1 MLQSM
6 TGYATKT
13 VTLQFNETFSAS
25 MTIHIKSLNSKY
37 FETSCKLPTCL
48 SELEIPIQKLLKA
61 ELSRGHIFVSIRI
74 HNAEDVSSAIHPSFT
89 TIANYLDAVQKIKE
103 KFNFTDSLTLNQL
116 LQLPDTLQK
125 NDVVFD
131 EAVQKDVL
139 ANISAMIVDIVASQ
153 RKEGENLK
161 IDILHQIDLMQQMIR
176 AIKHA
181 SDSFY
186 LLKKESL
193 DAILHQLK
201 NQEGNELSAQYCTLV
216 AQKNNHITE
225 LEKIDI
231 NEEIIRF
238 SSHLANLHDI
248 VHSADIIK
256 GKKIDFT
263 LQELNRE
270 ANTIASKCSSVQIS
284 SIIID
289 IKSTLE
295 KAREQAHNIF

>member
-1 MLQSM
+1 M

-13 VTLQFNETFSAS
+13 VALQFNETFSAS

-48 SELEIPIQKLLKA
+48 AELEIPIQKLLKA
-61 ELSRGHIFVSIRI
+61 QLSRGHIFVSIRI

-89 TIANYLDAVQKIKE
+89 TIANYVDAIEKIKT
-103 KFNFTDSLTLNQL
+103 KFGFTEPITLYEIL
-116 LQLPDTLQK
+116 RLPDSLQK
-125 NDVVFD
+125 NDIVFD
-131 EAVQKDVL
+131 EAILQEVL
-139 ANISAMIVDIVASQ
+139 QVITSMITDIIASQ
-153 RKEGENLK
+153 QKEGENLK
-161 IDILHQIDLMQQMIR
+161 QDIVQQIQAMQKMII
-176 AIKHA
+176 AIKEA
-181 SDSFY
+181 SESFY
-186 LLKKESL
+186 VHKKDLLNT
-193 DAILHQLK
+193 ILFQLK
-201 NQEGNELSAQYCTLV
+201 AQEDDELSAQYCTLL
-216 AQKNNHITE
+216 AQKNNLISE

-238 SSHLANLHDI
+238 SSHLANLTDI
-248 VHSADIIK
+248 VNSAEIIK

-289 IKSTLE
+289 IKSALE